1 MPVAHAR
8 HHRSKLPLVPLV
20 VTLAALYFIKGVFV
34 PLAFAILLSFL
45 LVPVVDALQRLRLP
59 RPAAAAIT
67 VLLACGVV
75 GGTGWLLATELLD
88 LASSLPAYS
97 ARIHQKFENSQH
109 KSPNLIW
116 RALEGFNNI
125 QREWAPHEDTTSSSG
140 GVRRGSDGRRA
151 KNTEPTPVTV
161 LQPPMS
167 NFDAL
172 RAVVVPFLQPLAQ
185 AGITIIFAC
194 YLLVRREDVRNRLL
208 RLAGVSQL
216 NIATRALDDA
226 AHRVSRYLRT
236 QLIVNL
242 CFGTIVA
249 VVLFFLNI
257 PNSGLW
263 GFVAGL
269 FRFVPYA
276 GWIAA
281 SAGPAILSLATSN
294 HIILPIG
301 ILAFYLVLEAIVA
314 NLIEPWL
321 YGSHTGISPLGL
333 LVAAVFWSVLWG
345 PVGLILSTPLTVCVV
360 VLGRYV
366 PRFSFLHI
374 LLADEPML
382 TPETRVY
389 QRLLAM
395 DSNEVKQ
402 LVTAARKEAT
412 LADVYDQL
420 LISAL
425 LMAEQD
431 IRRGDI
437 DTKHETFILHTLEDL
452 VKELA
457 ETPDEEEGVEDD
469 TKPAPPQAPSPAGRK
484 RVVLVPCSGEADA
497 IAASMMGAL
506 LDREGIS
513 SIQVAPGGL
522 SRLRSSTRD
531 LFCVVALAPFGLK
544 HAAVVSSRVR
554 MFFRDAPLFVTVLG
568 YGDSMRVSAERFTKL
583 DISEL
588 ATSIPSALESLT
600 QHAVVGYSAEMYS
613 EIPGATL
620 QSEKQG

>member
-1 MPVAHAR
+1 MPIAQAR
-8 HHRSKLPLVPLV
+8 HHRSKLPLLPLV

-97 ARIHQKFENSQH
+97 ARIHQKFEISQH

-125 QREWAPHEDTTSSSG
+125 QREWAPREDGASSSG
-140 GVRRGSDGRRA
+140 AVTRRNEGRHA
-151 KNTEPTPVTV
+151 KSTEPTPVTV
-161 LQPPMS
+161 VQPPMS

-185 AGITIIFAC
+185 TGITIIFAC

-226 AHRVSRYLRT
+226 GHRVSRYLRT
-236 QLIVNL
+236 QLVVNI
-242 CFGTIVA
+242 CFGAIVA
-249 VVLFFLNI
+249 VVLFFLSI
-257 PNSGLW
+257 PNSALW

-294 HIILPIG
+294 HIIVPIG

-402 LVTAARKEAT
+402 LVIAARKEAP

-437 DTKHETFILHTLEDL
+437 DTKHETFIFQTLQDL
-452 VKELA
+452 VKEVA
-457 ETPDEEEGVEDD
+457 ETPDEEEGVEDGD
-469 TKPAPPQAPSPAGRK
+469 KSHAAEGVPSLASRK
-484 RVVLVPCSGEADA
+484 RVVLVPCSGQADA
-497 IAASMMGAL
+497 IAATMVGSL
-506 LDREGIS
+506 LDREGIPNV
-513 SIQVAPGGL
+513 QVAPGGL
-522 SRLRSSTRD
+522 SRLRSSERD
-531 LFCVVALAPFGLK
+531 LFCVLALAPFGLK

-554 MFFRDAPLFVTVLG
+554 MFFRNAPLFVTVLG
-568 YGDSMRVSAERFTKL
+568 YGDSLRVSTERFTKL
-583 DISEL
+583 NISEL
-588 ATSIPSALESLT
+588 ATSIPSALENLT
-600 QHAVVGYSAEMYS
+600 QHALVGYSAAMYS
-613 EIPGATL
+613 EMPAAT
-620 QSEKQG
+620 QASDM